1 MCITKYFDSQ
11 KQLNKLTL
19 TQYLVSIYNV
29 QCQYIHAH
37 LYIVNFWLKW
47 YKFYI
52 HWTCVHIVLSHI
64 IKSGLTIFIYSWC
77 VLKFIF
83 YILHLQ
89 LRCNKV
95 NIYILH
101 LHLACNNVHMYIL
114 HLQLACNKLYI
125 YILHLQLACN
135 KVYVYILHLQ
145 LACNKVYVN
154 VLHLQLA
161 WYEVQIQD
169 GRPNKTRERKCRVL
183 WTGEVTA
190 PAVRHNQPT
199 GQGLHHTAM
208 YQLPQNEDG
217 ISRRWVAACRQ
228 TDKFSET
235 TGFYTKKRC
244 T

>member
-1 MCITKYFDSQ
+1 MFCLKSNGRNGEFPVLIALLIATQSAIRLPCETSFFFSFFFFCYRDGVGWGWENGVCKASSPLEMLTNMQVFDRWTEIYIFYMCITKYFDSQ

-52 HWTCVHIVLSHI
+52 NWTCVHIVLSHI

-125 YILHLQLACN
+125 YILHLQLACY
-135 KVYVYILHLQ
+135 KV
-145 LACNKVYVN
+145 
-154 VLHLQLA
+154 
-161 WYEVQIQD
+161 
-169 GRPNKTRERKCRVL
+169 
-183 WTGEVTA
+183 
-190 PAVRHNQPT
+190 
-199 GQGLHHTAM
+199 
-208 YQLPQNEDG
+208 
-217 ISRRWVAACRQ
+217 
-228 TDKFSET
+228 
-235 TGFYTKKRC
+235 
-244 T
+244 

>member
-1 MCITKYFDSQ
+1 MLTNMQVFDRWTEIYIFYMCITKYFDSQ

-89 LRCNKV
+89 LQCNKV

-125 YILHLQLACN
+125 YILHLQLACY
-135 KVYVYILHLQ
+135 KV
-145 LACNKVYVN
+145 
-154 VLHLQLA
+154 
-161 WYEVQIQD
+161 
-169 GRPNKTRERKCRVL
+169 
-183 WTGEVTA
+183 
-190 PAVRHNQPT
+190 
-199 GQGLHHTAM
+199 
-208 YQLPQNEDG
+208 
-217 ISRRWVAACRQ
+217 
-228 TDKFSET
+228 
-235 TGFYTKKRC
+235 
-244 T
+244 

>member
-1 MCITKYFDSQ
+1 MWNFFFFFLFSFFAIGMGLVGVGRMGFVKLPLPVKLPLEMLTNMQVFDRWTEIYIFYMCITKYFDSQ

-52 HWTCVHIVLSHI
+52 HWTCVHVVLSHI

-89 LRCNKV
+89 LQCNKV

-101 LHLACNNVHMYIL
+101 LHLACNNVHLYIL

-125 YILHLQLACN
+125 YILHLQLACY
-135 KVYVYILHLQ
+135 KV
-145 LACNKVYVN
+145 
-154 VLHLQLA
+154 
-161 WYEVQIQD
+161 
-169 GRPNKTRERKCRVL
+169 
-183 WTGEVTA
+183 
-190 PAVRHNQPT
+190 
-199 GQGLHHTAM
+199 
-208 YQLPQNEDG
+208 
-217 ISRRWVAACRQ
+217 
-228 TDKFSET
+228 
-235 TGFYTKKRC
+235 
-244 T
+244 